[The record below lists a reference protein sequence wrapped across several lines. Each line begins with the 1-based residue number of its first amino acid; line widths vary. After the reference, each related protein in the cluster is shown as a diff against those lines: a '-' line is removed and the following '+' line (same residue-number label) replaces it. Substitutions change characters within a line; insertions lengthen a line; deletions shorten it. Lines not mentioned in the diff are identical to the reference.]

1 MAFKLNL
8 HQTKA
13 SNSSHLTRIPAR
25 TLPKHTRISPKATST
40 QHTHLHPEMSA
51 YENAPV
57 QYITVNAIK
66 FAYLLIG
73 PLSPTQKSPSIPLV
87 LNVHFRGTFDHWD
100 PLLINALAATRPVL
114 LIDNAGVGK
123 SGGEVPEQFAG
134 WAAHMT
140 AVTLAL
146 GFNEVDVLGFSMG
159 GFAAQLMALDSG
171 AAGLKV
177 RRLVVAGSG
186 PSQGEGTSVGE
197 DEYFQQLYVASS
209 EEENQAGFLRTF
221 FSGSER
227 KQEVGREW
235 WARMNGARKERSDY
249 VGEEGTKRQTA
260 AVMKWAGGE
269 DRENGS
275 YDRLHLIKIPVL
287 VVNG

>member
-1 MAFKLNL
+1 M
-8 HQTKA
+8 
-13 SNSSHLTRIPAR
+13 
-25 TLPKHTRISPKATST
+25 ST
-40 QHTHLHPEMSA
+40 

-73 PLSPTQKSPSIPLV
+73 PLFPTSTSTTGPKPLPLV

-100 PLLINALAATRPVL
+100 PLLINALAAHRPVL

-123 SGGEVPEQFAG
+123 SGGEVPEQYAG
-134 WAAHMT
+134 WAAHVI

-146 GFNEVDVLGFSMG
+146 GFHEVDVFGFSMG
-159 GFAAQLMALDSG
+159 GFVAQLIALDG
-171 AAGLKV
+171 PRAGLKV
-177 RRLVVAGSG
+177 RRLVVAGSA
-186 PSQGEGTSVGE
+186 PSQGDGTSTGASE
-197 DEYFQQLYVASS
+197 FFQQLYVAKS
-209 EEENQAGFLRTF
+209 EEESRIGFLRTF
-221 FSGSER
+221 FSLSEK
-227 KQEVGREW
+227 KQRVGLEW
-235 WARMNGARKERSDY
+235 WERMNGARQDRSDY

-287 VVNG
+287 VANG